1 MSISAKHTDKKNIQ
15 ALIQALDKLGVDEVV
30 VSPGSRSA
38 PLVQELSC
46 YPAIRK
52 TVVFDERSAAYF
64 ALGIAQQTKRI
75 VVLVCTSGTAL
86 LNYAPAICE
95 AYYQQLPLLI
105 LTADRPATM
114 LNKGENQT
122 INQEGIYRNYIK
134 ASYSLSAENFD
145 FALVLKALETIQGPV
160 HINIPLTEP
169 LYNTQAT
176 VDLNVKINASLL
188 PTPTFSKAKKEEI
201 KRLWSGYEKKWIVC
215 GKSNPNTEREK
226 WLNELEKSEDT
237 LILAEAV
244 ANSTTHN
251 GIKNID
257 GFVASISADDAPTL
271 VVTIGRQI
279 LSKRLRTFLKNS
291 PQTQHWHVCT
301 DGEQWD
307 IFDKLTDTIVCQEVA
322 FLKTIASTLPKKSSY
337 QYDLLSKNDKAIATT
352 QEHSSK
358 EWSDFLIFK
367 KLSEAIEENSIVQ
380 WGNSSVIRY
389 ASFFDYKNGVQH
401 FANRGTS
408 GIDGCLSTAVGCA
421 IAQPDKKVYAV
432 LGDIS
437 FFYDSNALFIKPFP
451 QNLKLIVIN
460 NGGGGIFRLIE
471 GQQDESLMQT
481 YFETSHSHQTSH
493 FASMFGLP
501 YYFCAQLE
509 EMEDSLQAFFSLE
522 NKACLLELKTEAD
535 KNVFTYKSY
544 FKKLIS

>member
-1 MSISAKHTDKKNIQ
+1 MSISVKHTDKKSIQ
-15 ALIQALDKLGVDEVV
+15 ALIQALEKLGVDEVV
-30 VSPGSRSA
+30 ISPGSRSA

-52 TVVFDERSAAYF
+52 TVIFDERSAAYF

-75 VVLVCTSGTAL
+75 VAIVCTSGTAL

-134 ASYSLSAENFD
+134 ASYSLSDENFD
-145 FALVLKALETIQGPV
+145 FGLVLKALETPQGPV

-169 LYNTQAT
+169 LYNTT
-176 VDLNVKINASLL
+176 EEVDFKLKINASIL
-188 PTPTFSKAKKEEI
+188 PLSTFSKAKKEEL
-201 KRLWSGYEKKWIVC
+201 KRLWSGHEKKWIIC
-215 GKSNPNTEREK
+215 GKSNPNTERVK

-237 LILAEAV
+237 LILAEPV
-244 ANSTTHN
+244 ANSLTN
-251 GIKNID
+251 NCINNID
-257 GFVASISADDAPTL
+257 GFIACITADDAPTL
-271 VVTIGRQI
+271 VVTIGRHI
-279 LSKRLRTFLKNS
+279 LSKRLRTFLKKS

-301 DGEQWD
+301 DAEQWD
-307 IFDKLTDTIVCQEVA
+307 IFDKLTDTIVCQEVD
-322 FLKTIASTLPKKSSY
+322 FLKTIANSLPKTTNY
-337 QYDLLSKNDKAIATT
+337 QSDLHSKKNKAIATT
-352 QEHSSK
+352 LEHSSE

-367 KLSEAIEENSIVQ
+367 KLSEAIEENSLVQ

-421 IAQPDKKVYAV
+421 LAQPDKKVYAV

-451 QNLKLIVIN
+451 QNLKIIVIN

-481 YFETSHSHQTSH
+481 YFETSHSHQTAH

-501 YYFCAQLE
+501 YYFCEQLMK
-509 EMEDSLQAFFSLE
+509 MEDTLHSFFSLE

-535 KNVFTYKSY
+535 KNVFTYKLY
-544 FKKLIS
+544 LKKLIS

>member
-1 MSISAKHTDKKNIQ
+1 MSNSVKHTDKKAIQ
-15 ALIQALDKLGVDEVV
+15 ALIQALEKLEVDEVV
-30 VSPGSRSA
+30 ISPGSRSA
-38 PLVQELSC
+38 PLIQELSC
-46 YPAIRK
+46 YPAIGK
-52 TVVFDERSAAYF
+52 TVIFDERSAAYF
-64 ALGIAQQTKRI
+64 ALGIAQQTNRI
-75 VVLVCTSGTAL
+75 VALVCTSGTAL

-105 LTADRPATM
+105 LTADRPAAM

-122 INQEGIYRNYIK
+122 INQEGIYKNYIK
-134 ASYSLSAENFD
+134 ASYSLLDENFD
-145 FALVLKALETIQGPV
+145 FGLLLKTLETPQGPV
-160 HINIPLTEP
+160 HINIPLKEP
-169 LYNTQAT
+169 LYNTT
-176 VDLNVKINASLL
+176 TEVDIELKINTTIFPL
-188 PTPTFSKAKKEEI
+188 PTFSKEKKEEFI
-201 KRLWSGYEKKWIVC
+201 KLWSTYHKKWIVC
-215 GKSNPNTEREK
+215 GKANLNSEREK

-237 LILAEAV
+237 IILAEPLSNCTTK
-244 ANSTTHN
+244 NS
-251 GIKNID
+251 IKNVD
-257 GFVASISADDAPTL
+257 GFIASMALDDEPQL
-271 VVTIGRQI
+271 IVTIGRQI

-301 DGEQWD
+301 DSEQWD
-307 IFDKLTDTIVCQEVA
+307 IFDNLIDTIICHEVD
-322 FLKTIASTLPKKSSY
+322 FLKTIASVHPKKNSY
-337 QYDLLSKNDKAIATT
+337 QSDLISKNERAKMITS
-352 QEHSSK
+352 QHGSE
-358 EWSDFLIFK
+358 EWSDFLILK
-367 KLSEAIEENSIVQ
+367 KLSESIEENSIIQ

-389 ASFFDYKNGVQH
+389 ASFFEYKKSVQH

-421 IAQPDKKVYAV
+421 FAQPDKKVYAV

-451 QNLKLIVIN
+451 QNLKIIVIN

-471 GQQDESLMQT
+471 GQQDETLMQT

-501 YYFCAQLE
+501 YYFCEQLE
-509 EMEDSLQAFFSLE
+509 QIEDTLHSFFSIE

-544 FKKLIS
+544 FKKIKQ